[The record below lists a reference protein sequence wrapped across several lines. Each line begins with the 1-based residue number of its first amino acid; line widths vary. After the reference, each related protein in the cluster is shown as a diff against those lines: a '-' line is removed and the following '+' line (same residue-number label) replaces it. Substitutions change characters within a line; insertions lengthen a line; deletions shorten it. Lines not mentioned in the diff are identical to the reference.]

1 MANEG
6 TTVVLGIP
14 ISSTN
19 AVFLAIVGV
28 HVRACGPDHW
38 GGCDAE

>member
-14 ISSTN
+14 IPPTN
-19 AVFLAIVGV
+19 PLFLAIIDV
-28 HVRACGPDHW
+28 HVCSGLRP
-38 GGCDAE
+38 